1 MIQKIRDPVKCNRSL
16 TTSRSSLDHHNLIT
30 CVSDNCILLFLDRP
44 DDVFELDFALAS
56 KLCAQDL
63 IIDLDITLKLV
74 DHFSI
79 ADLVL
84 PFGSN
89 LAFKNTGRCLIG
101 RRTLVVIIK
110 KSADRSTPVIHQ
122 WQAPRPLREISDPYI
137 KKLRLV
143 ISVIPKIHSSKKRRI
158 HHLLKS
164 LAKKELFFIRIHL
177 TKKCLL
183 VIKIFITVL
192 IHLCIVFPVIF
203 VHILDLFL
211 TLKDRSICLGKT
223 FLQTFHYMQ
232 QVLSAIFYIAA
243 HHKYLP
249 FLPDFLLNI
258 IFLLYSKRQPL
269 TRAVSC
275 QRLPFY
281 GLKFWFYFWL
291 YEQSSEEPLSN
302 WLL

>member
-1 MIQKIRDPVKCNRSL
+1 MKCNRSL
-16 TTSRSSLDHHNLIT
+16 TTSCRSLDHHNLIT

-63 IIDLDITLKLV
+63 IIDLDIALKLV

-101 RRTLVVIIK
+101 CRTLVVIIK

-122 WQAPRPLREISDPYI
+122 RQAPRPLREISDPYI

-164 LAKKELFFIRIHL
+164 LAKKELFFIRMHL
-177 TKKCLL
+177 VKQCLL
-183 VIKIFITVL
+183 VIIVL
-192 IHLCIVFPVIF
+192 ITILVHLCIVFPVIF
-203 VHILDLFL
+203 MHILDFFF
-211 TLKDRSICLGKT
+211 TFENCLIDLCKPCT
-223 FLQTFHYMQ
+223 ETVQHMLQI
-232 QVLSAIFYIAA
+232 LSAIFYIAA

-269 TRAVSC
+269 TRTVSC
-275 QRLPFY
+275 QRLPFRY
-281 GLKFWFYFWL
+281 CLQGNCERS
-291 YEQSSEEPLSN
+291 EQ
-302 WLL
+302 